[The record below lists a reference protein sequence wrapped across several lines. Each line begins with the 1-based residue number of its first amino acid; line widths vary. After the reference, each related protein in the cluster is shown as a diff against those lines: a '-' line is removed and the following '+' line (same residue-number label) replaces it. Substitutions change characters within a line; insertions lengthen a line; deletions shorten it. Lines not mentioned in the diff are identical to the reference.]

1 MGSFERQIKELLAEQ
16 KQTWQ
21 VARENYAALGK
32 VQTRTFN
39 YLGRELLV
47 QFNPERIRSS
57 AAKVDKTSLQAR
69 PCFFCHRPKEQKS
82 VIYNEDFEVLV
93 NPYPIF
99 QEHLTIPL
107 RHHERQQ
114 ILPYFHT
121 LLELAVVLPSFV
133 LFYNGPK
140 CGASAPDHMHFRAG
154 NNLGFPLF
162 KDWCGI
168 NKTQVWEEKN
178 TRLYTSVEAL
188 PRMFFIVSKKKEE
201 AIFLF
206 ERLYKLMEV
215 KAEEYEPMMN
225 VIVWME
231 KDSWVV
237 GIFPRKALRPS
248 CYYAE
253 GEANLLVSPATV
265 EMSGLFVLPLEKD
278 FKKVTLAD
286 LQTIWQEVS
295 ITEEEQV
302 KIIHKLK
309 NT

>member
-1 MGSFERQIKELLAEQ
+1 MSSFERQIKELLAEQ

-140 CGASAPDHMHFRAG
+140 CGASAPDHMHFQAG

-188 PRMFFIVSKKKEE
+188 PRMFFMVSKKKEE
-201 AIFLF
+201 VLLHEKPRFIEKSIQNGYTKEVAEQIYNLILKFANYGFNKSHSVGYATVAYKMAFLKTYFFKYFETAILN
-206 ERLYKLMEV
+206 
-215 KAEEYEPMMN
+215 N
-225 VIVWME
+225 VIGNDN
-231 KDSWVV
+231 KTK
-237 GIFPRKALRPS
+237 IYL
-248 CYYAE
+248 AE
-253 GEANLLVSPATV
+253 ICNCLN
-265 EMSGLFVLPLEKD
+265 
-278 FKKVTLAD
+278 
-286 LQTIWQEVS
+286 I
-295 ITEEEQV
+295 
-302 KIIHKLK
+302 
-309 NT
+309 N